1 MAKTIS
7 QLAVELTL
15 NSAKFT
21 SETEKARKSIDG
33 FRGAISLI
41 KWDSI
46 VTLGEK
52 AFRTGQQIFQMAEMG
67 AKVKSIE
74 DSFKLMARNSGVAID
89 NLISNLKKATNETI
103 DESDLMGKAT
113 RLISEGFSAD
123 QITVIGS
130 AARTAARLM
139 GTDVSTAYEQIADA
153 IVNLRERGLKT
164 AGFIIDIDEAETK
177 HAKTLGITRNE
188 LNDYGK
194 QIAWTNALKE
204 KDLELQKK
212 LNIEGETSYEN
223 MQKQKSTWKDIY
235 EELAKVVS
243 MGWEFLSQQAMIA
256 KGMGSSI
263 DWAENITE
271 TDKERVKVYNELIEV
286 QKKFYA
292 EEEHGM
298 AMRRGAPLKSQIK
311 TVGEDEW
318 WKKFLERNKVYFE
331 QLQRIADA
339 EAKMVSEEEAIR
351 PFIKDE
357 WVANAQ
363 ALKEALQSSIP
374 IYEVVKEDWGAMG
387 NELVETADA
396 YGITVQEL
404 REIREN
410 LQAGV
415 KDNEHFIDSLKEV
428 SPIFQEIGSLLS
440 SNMVTLMST
449 TEKWSEKFKKMGE
462 SILQTLA
469 QIALKM
475 ALIEAFKGLMPENK
489 NSYWGT
495 IVGGIV
501 KGLGGSLQTGT
512 PYVPETGLYQ
522 LHQGEAVI
530 PAGQQGSGNIY
541 NITYIG
547 PIEATDIDS
556 FERKY
561 GGSVNKIFKQSARK
575 GGLARK
581 SMRSYI

>member
-1 MAKTIS
+1 MARPKIVYDFEARTVVMVS
-7 QLAVELTL
+7 ELQKGRAAL
-15 NSAKFT
+15 QGMSADLK
-21 SETEKARKSIDG
+21 
-33 FRGAISLI
+33 LI

-46 VTLGEK
+46 VNLGQK
-52 AFRTGQQIFQMAEMG
+52 TFQTMKQIYAFAEVG
-67 AKVKSIE
+67 AKVRSIE
-74 DSFKLMARNSGVAID
+74 NSFSLMAKNSGVAID
-89 NLISNLKKATNETI
+89 SLLSNLKKVTAETI
-103 DESDLMGKAT
+103 DDSDLMRKAT
-113 RLISEGFSAD
+113 RLMSEGFSAD
-123 QITVIGS
+123 QIAVIGS
-130 AARTAARLM
+130 ASRTAARLM
-139 GTDVSTAYEQIADA
+139 GTDVSTAYDQIADA

-212 LNIEGETSYEN
+212 LNMKGETSYEN

-243 MGWEFLSQQAMIA
+243 KGWEFLSQQAMIA

-263 DWAENITE
+263 DWAENITD
-271 TDKERVKVYNELIEV
+271 TDKERVKVYNELIEA
-286 QKKFYA
+286 QKKFYV

-331 QLQRIADA
+331 QLQKIADA

-357 WVANAQ
+357 WVENAK

-374 IYEVVKEDWGAMG
+374 VYEVVKEDWGTMG
-387 NELVETADA
+387 NELVETAEA

-410 LQAGV
+410 LKDGV

-428 SPIFQEIGSLLS
+428 PAIFQEIGSLLS

-449 TEKWSEKFKKMGE
+449 TEKWSDKFKKMGE

-489 NSYWGT
+489 NSYWGS
-495 IVGGIV
+495 IIGGIV

-530 PAGQQGSGNIY
+530 PAQENRGGGNTFVIM
-541 NITYIG
+541 N
-547 PIEATDIDS
+547 IEATDVDS
-556 FERKY
+556 FERRY